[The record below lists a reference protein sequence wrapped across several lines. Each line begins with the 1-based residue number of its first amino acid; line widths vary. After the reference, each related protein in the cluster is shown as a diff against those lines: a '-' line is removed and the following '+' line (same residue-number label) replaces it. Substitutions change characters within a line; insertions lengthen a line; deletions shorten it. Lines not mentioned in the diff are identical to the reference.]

1 VSTAAAIQRRYYERT
16 AHVYDTMHAFED
28 DAHYLAM
35 KYISGFIDM
44 LAISSVLD
52 VGCGTG
58 RGILHLSQT
67 KPSLRVH
74 GIEPIRA
81 LIQQAVNVN
90 AVPHTSITCSSG
102 DALPFADRSFE
113 ATYECG
119 VLHHAKNPSAVVK
132 EMMRV
137 STKAIFLSDENRF
150 AHGST
155 LARWGKLFLCKTGLF
170 RTAYRVKTFGK
181 GYRLSENDGL
191 AYSYSVFDC
200 TEALSQWADR
210 IILIPLDNDKPK
222 SIFQPLL
229 TCFHILL
236 CAVRDETNLAQQPR
250 SGIASLRKSGGSK

>member
-1 VSTAAAIQRRYYERT
+1 MSIAAAIQRDYYERT
-16 AHVYDTMHAFED
+16 AQVYDTMHAFEE

-44 LAISSVLD
+44 LGISTTLD

-58 RGILHLSQT
+58 RGIRYLSEN

-74 GIEPIRA
+74 GIEPVGA
-81 LIQQAVNVN
+81 LIQQAVKVN
-90 AVPHTSITCSSG
+90 SVPKSSITHGSG
-102 DALPFADRSFE
+102 DALPFPDRSFE
-113 ATYECG
+113 SAYECG
-119 VLHHAKNPSAVVK
+119 VLHHAKNPSDVVK

-150 AHGST
+150 AHGSM
-155 LARWGKLFLCKTGLF
+155 LARWGKLLLCKTGVF
-170 RTAYRVKTFGK
+170 RTAYRVKTLGK
-181 GYRLSENDGL
+181 GYRLSEGDGL

-200 TEALSQWADR
+200 AEALSQWADR

-236 CAVRDETNLAQQPR
+236 CAVKDESKLAQHACLSDREFEGKQW
-250 SGIASLRKSGGSK
+250 A